1 MFRPLLLFLLL
12 TTCAEFSYAQDK
24 DNDLLVWEDLK
35 APDTLRLHALDAL
48 ILKSIGRN
56 ADSAEV
62 LSNMMIDFARK
73 TGSKN
78 YEGNGLLWLARVYN
92 TQGRPMQS
100 LDLLELCKKKALEA
114 EDKQLLSET
123 YNAFGIVYNSMS
135 NYSLSIENYFKA
147 LKLNEELG
155 KPFSIAKTYR
165 NIGIGFVSIN
175 DLEKA
180 EEYYL
185 IGLEIVEREGLT
197 DELPGYYN
205 SLGGLNRQRGLAD
218 EAIGYFRRLIA
229 MGNSVD
235 NQKFIAASYHNLALT
250 YWEEK
255 KQLDS
260 ALVNFEMA
268 LKEKKRVG
276 WASAFGST
284 YTGLGGVN
292 SKMGRYDQAL
302 PWCLLSLEDARNKKS
317 LATEFNA
324 CGCLYEA
331 YKGLGKLDS
340 ALRYHE
346 LMEVMKDS
354 LINVDREREIN
365 RKELGYTFE
374 KKALSDSLAHQ
385 SEQAILVEQT
395 EKQQIGLVAAG
406 SGLLLLLILAYS
418 IYSGKKKSDELLLNI
433 LPYETAQELKKK
445 GYTDAK
451 LIDDVTVLF
460 TDFKGFTAMSEQLS
474 PKELVADIHI
484 CFSEFDRIMEKYEIE
499 KIKTIGDAYMAACGL
514 PSPNGLHAQNVV
526 QAAFEM
532 RDFVET
538 GKARKIEKGLPYFE
552 IRIGIHTGP
561 VVAGI
566 VGIKKFQYDIWGDTV
581 NTASRMES
589 SGEVGKVNISDS
601 TYALVQNDFTCE
613 YRGKVE
619 AKGKGKIDM
628 YFVEPNS

>member
-1 MFRPLLLFLLL
+1 MFRTLLLSVLFIL
-12 TTCAEFSYAQDK
+12 CINVPFSHGQEKELIVWQDI
-24 DNDLLVWEDLK
+24 N
-35 APDTLRLHALDAL
+35 ASDTVRLNGLDAL
-48 ILKSIGRN
+48 IKNTIGQD

-62 LSNMMIDFARK
+62 LANLMIDFARK

-78 YEGNGLLWLARVYN
+78 YEGNGLLWLARVYD
-92 TQGRPMQS
+92 TQGRPIQS
-100 LDLLELCKKKALEA
+100 LDLLEQCRKMALEA
-114 EDKQLLSET
+114 EDKPLLSEI
-123 YNAFGIVYNSMS
+123 YSAFGIVYNSMS

-155 KPFSIAKTYR
+155 KPSSIAKTYR
-165 NIGIGFVSIN
+165 NIGIGFAGIK

-185 IGLEIVEREGLT
+185 KGLEIVKREGLT

-229 MGNSVD
+229 MGDSVD

-260 ALVNFEMA
+260 ALVNFEIA

-292 SKMGRYDQAL
+292 SKIGRYDRAL

-484 CFSEFDRIMEKYEIE
+484 CFSEFDRIMEKYGIE

-538 GKARKIEKGLPYFE
+538 GKARKTEKGLPYFE

-589 SGEVGKVNISDS
+589 SGEVGKVNISHS